1 MMKSIRFAL
10 LVLVVAVAFSCDK
23 EKVPHTDRTRE
34 LIRNL
39 LVRMDST
46 DVYAARKEQQIE
58 ALKQE
63 LPGETVEESFRLYY
77 NIAMAFSNNVA
88 DSSLYYLEKA
98 VRFAESSG
106 IDTLWQEA
114 QIALSAQLSEYGYY
128 LEAHETISSVPREKL
143 EGRLLI
149 RYYRAMGLL
158 YRNVYSDYK
167 EPRTFRR
174 KYRGQFNV
182 YRDSL
187 MMVADTLSIEYLRS
201 VERKEARAGNIAEA
215 RRYND
220 MRMSIIEDH
229 HSAAYA
235 TCLYDR
241 FAIAYLYENKLTG
254 EAFDY
259 LLESAIIE
267 VENSNQDIASLL
279 RVESLLN
286 SNNEI
291 KAAKKISDYYF
302 SSLQRLGSRRRVVD
316 GVEQTIKINDRN
328 IQLIQKKNKELW
340 ATITLISLL
349 LVTLIRTLVKINRS
363 RLKIIALKDN
373 LERSDRISKSY
384 IGVAFQLYSSYI
396 KRLDQFRTK
405 INSSLRKGHTEQA
418 IELTSPSGEIASEE
432 RRELFNN
439 FDRAFMDIFPNYL
452 EVVNSCL
459 KPEERITPKRTE
471 ILSNELRILALIK
484 LGIDDNAE
492 IAGMLHCSVKT
503 VQNLRSILKARLAI
517 PEKEFNEIISKL

>member
-1 MMKSIRFAL
+1 MKL
-10 LVLVVAVAFSCDK
+10 LHLTLLIAVTVAAFSCDK
-23 EKVPHTDRTRE
+23 EKLPHTDRTGDLVRE
-34 LIRNL
+34 L

-46 DVYAARKEQQIE
+46 DVYASKKESEIE
-58 ALKQE
+58 ALKQG
-63 LPGETVEESFRLYY
+63 LPGETAQESFHLYY
-77 NIAMAFSNNVA
+77 DIAMAFSNNVA
-88 DSSLYYLEKA
+88 DSALFYLEKA
-98 VRFAESSG
+98 VQLAKASG
-106 IDTLWQEA
+106 VDTLWQEA
-114 QIALSAQLSEYGYY
+114 QIALSAQLSEYGYS
-128 LEAHETISSVPREKL
+128 LEAHETISTVPREKL
-143 EGRLLI
+143 EGRLLV
-149 RYYRAMGLL
+149 RYYRAMALL

-167 EPRTFRR
+167 EPRSFRR
-174 KYRGQFNV
+174 KYREQFAI
-182 YRDSL
+182 YRDSI

-201 VERKEARAGNIAEA
+201 VERKEARVGNIAEA
-215 RRYND
+215 KRYND
-220 MRMSIIEDH
+220 LRMSIIEDH

-241 FAIAYLYENKLTG
+241 FAIAYLYEQRLTG
-254 EAFDY
+254 EAFDN

-286 SNNEI
+286 SNNEV

-316 GVEQTIKINDRN
+316 GIEQTIKINDRN
-328 IQLIQKKNKELW
+328 FQLIQRRNKELW
-340 ATITLISLL
+340 LAITLISLL
-349 LVTLIRTLVKINRS
+349 LITLVFTLVKINRS

-396 KRLDQFRTK
+396 KRLDLFRTK

-432 RRELFNN
+432 RRELFQN
-439 FDRAFMDIFPNYL
+439 FDRAFVDIFPNYI

-459 KPEERITPKRTE
+459 KPEERIVPKRTE

-484 LGIDDNAE
+484 LGIEDNAE

-517 PEKEFNEIISKL
+517 PEKEFNLIISNL